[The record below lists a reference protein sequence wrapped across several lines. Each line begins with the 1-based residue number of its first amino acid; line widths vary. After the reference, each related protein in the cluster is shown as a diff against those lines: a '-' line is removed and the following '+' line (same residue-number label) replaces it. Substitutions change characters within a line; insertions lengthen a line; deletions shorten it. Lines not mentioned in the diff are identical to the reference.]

1 MKFPD
6 FSRFSLTFR
15 RNGPFSSFPRF
26 SMNPELG
33 QRPASN
39 LVCCRSEQFPINEYQ
54 YWQQLALYNLPLFHA
69 FLRRTLEFTIL
80 VDGIKDM
87 TETGNNIINKT
98 HTLQFIALGVKNL

>member
-1 MKFPD
+1 
-6 FSRFSLTFR
+6 
-15 RNGPFSSFPRF
+15 
-26 SMNPELG
+26 MNPELG